1 MKFLRSHPF
10 LSFVLFVL
18 AIDSIL
24 LYLQT
29 TKSFSSGD
37 VNMVYRR
44 IDTPA
49 RFILNGFLGALLNF
63 KFSGILT
70 WLVIP
75 ASIYLGFKK
84 KYFNTPAKKAMVFVF
99 ILSTLLIGAK
109 GYFNFR
115 YQLTLYP
122 FACFFLVIALGIFMK
137 DIFTGKEQRKI
148 FLFIVFLLSINNGMF
163 FLLTQQADN
172 PVIRKKENGF
182 IENLMSKRY
191 AYVRAV
197 AKDSKLRKDHNNIV
211 KNSINFLNYIDTVG
225 KKQIIRLPIL
235 SMVKP
240 GSRMLINNLP
250 IIYYQSKIFG
260 IYYWCGDDLFY
271 TSHGPENLF
280 KNRSI
285 DEAHAFIYDSLRCSY
300 VFSTPSYNR
309 YSTSFEKWLLQ
320 HAKPIAI
327 DNNEYILYEIQAEK
341 GNYPIDTLLARKKA
355 VKNIIYTEYLI
366 NDSLHLI
373 RIK

>member
-1 MKFLRSHPF
+1 MKILRCHPF
-10 LSFVLFVL
+10 LFFVLFVL

-24 LYLQT
+24 LYFQIT
-29 TKSFSSGD
+29 RSFSSGD

-75 ASIYLGFKK
+75 AGIYLGFKK

-99 ILSTLLIGAK
+99 ILSTLLIGVK

-122 FACFFLVIALGIFMK
+122 LASFFLVIALTN
-137 DIFTGKEQRKI
+137 FTQDFFSGKEQRKI
-148 FLFIVFLLSINNGMF
+148 FLFIVFLLVLNNGMF
-163 FLLTQQADN
+163 FLLTQQAEI
-172 PVIRKKENGF
+172 PEKRKKEKGF
-182 IENLMSKRY
+182 IETLLNKKSAFDRSI
-191 AYVRAV
+191 AS
-197 AKDSKLRKDHNNIV
+197 DSKLKKDRDNII
-211 KNSINFLNYIDTVG
+211 KNSINFLNYIDTAG
-225 KKQIIRLPIL
+225 KAQIHGMPIL
-235 SMVKP
+235 SYVAP
-240 GSRMLINNLP
+240 GSRILINNLP
-250 IIYYQSKIFG
+250 VIYYQSRMFG

-271 TSHGPENLF
+271 TSNGPKNLF

-285 DEAHAFIYDSLRCSY
+285 EQAHTFIADSLGCTY
-300 VFSTPSYNR
+300 VFSTPSYNS
-309 YSTSFEKWLLQ
+309 YNASFEKWLLQ

-327 DNNEYILYEIQAEK
+327 DNNEYVLYKIQAEK

-355 VKNIIYTEYLI
+355 VKNIIYKEYLI

-373 RIK
+373 RLN

>member
-1 MKFLRSHPF
+1 MKILRSHPF
-10 LSFVLFVL
+10 LFFVLFVL

-122 FACFFLVIALGIFMK
+122 LGSFFLVIALGIFMK
-137 DIFTGKEQRKI
+137 DIFTGKEQRKV
-148 FLFIVFLLSINNGMF
+148 FLFIVFLLAINNGMF
-163 FLLTQQADN
+163 FLLTQQVDK
-172 PVIRKKENGF
+172 PEKRDKENGF
-182 IENLMSKRY
+182 IENLMIKKY
-191 AYVRAV
+191 AYERAV
-197 AKDSKLRKDHNNIV
+197 ARNSKLKKDHDHIF
-211 KNSINFLNYIDTVG
+211 KNAINFLNYIDTAG
-225 KKQIIRLPIL
+225 KKLSIRLPIL
-235 SMVKP
+235 SYAAP
-240 GSRMLINNLP
+240 GSRILINNLP
-250 IIYYQSKIFG
+250 IVYYQSNIFG
-260 IYYWCGDDLFY
+260 VYYWCGDDLFY
-271 TSHGPENLF
+271 TSDGPKNLF
-280 KNRSI
+280 KKRSI
-285 DEAHAFIYDSLRCSY
+285 EDAHAYISDSLGCTY
-300 VFSTPSYNR
+300 VFSTPSYNTHN
-309 YSTSFEKWLLQ
+309 TSFEKWLLY

-327 DNNEYILYEIQAEK
+327 DNNEYVLYKIQNAK
-341 GNYPIDTLLARKKA
+341 GNYPIDPMLARKKDI
-355 VKNIIYTEYLI
+355 KNITYKEYLI